1 MKEKIIKVLKRFKNK
16 KVLIAAVSGVALI
29 LVNTGIITADV
40 STEIMNT
47 FNTILGIFVA
57 LGIVSDSRSND
68 EKSTNDFY

>member
-68 EKSTNDFY
+68 EKSTNDF